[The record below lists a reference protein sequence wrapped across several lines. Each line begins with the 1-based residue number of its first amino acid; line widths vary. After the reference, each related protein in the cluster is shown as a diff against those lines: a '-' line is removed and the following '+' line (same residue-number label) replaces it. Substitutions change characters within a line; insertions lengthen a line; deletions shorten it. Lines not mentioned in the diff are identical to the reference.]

1 MWDPERRKTDER
13 KQGGTEGGKKKKGE
27 RKRGKERHIEKEIIH
42 SQLRAIIL
50 GSDKLVLKREG

>member
-13 KQGGTEGGKKKKGE
+13 KQGGTEGGKKKGE

-50 GSDKLVLKREG
+50 GSDKLVLKRKG